1 MAITHT
7 ILYFMIG
14 IVFTSISLANA
25 FNSPRIKEWMDD
37 ITGITILVV
46 AICMGVGY
54 ISATG
59 AMVLIEGWA
68 VNITKLDGP
77 TLALF
82 WVFVVLTGVAA
93 FVACMHTEW
102 YPGVCESMEDGA
114 SGAVVIFSAATFFG
128 IGFLQTFAIF
138 HWLL

>member
-25 FNSPRIKEWMDD
+25 FNSPKIKEWMDD
-37 ITGITILVV
+37 ISGIALLVV
-46 AICMGVGY
+46 LISMGVGY
-54 ISATG
+54 VSATG

-68 VNITKLDGP
+68 VNLSTLDGP

-93 FVACMHTEW
+93 FVACLQTDW
-102 YPGVCESMEDGA
+102 YPAVCDGMEDSS
-114 SGAVVIFSAATFFG
+114 SGVVVIFSAATFFG
-128 IGFLQTFAIF
+128 IGFLQTFALF
-138 HWLL
+138 HWIL